1 MLDAC
6 EQITRIARDL
16 NREQLESNETA
27 VLALSRAVEIVGEA
41 ARALSQDERDK
52 HSMIPW
58 TGIIGARNRL
68 IHAYWRVDLD
78 VLWDIVELDVPQ
90 LAEHLR
96 RILNKP

>member
-6 EQITRIARDL
+6 EQITRIARGL
-16 NREQLESNETA
+16 TREQLESDESA

-41 ARALSQDERDK
+41 ARALSQNERDK
-52 HSMIPW
+52 HPAIPW

-68 IHAYWRVDLD
+68 IHAYWKVDLD

-96 RILNKP
+96 RILNEP